1 MSLMSDLGTK
11 VGGEFKAHRL
21 RLEAEH
27 KATQYQRDRKYPSV
41 GEQLDM
47 IYHAGLGGDLFQD
60 TIRAVKE
67 AHPKGA

>member
-27 KATQYQRDRKYPSV
+27 KATQYQRDRKYPS
-41 GEQLDM
+41 E
-47 IYHAGLGGDLFQD
+47 
-60 TIRAVKE
+60 
-67 AHPKGA
+67 

>member
-27 KATQYQRDRKYPSV
+27 KATQYQRDITDNFDPFVEDVVWPEKP
-41 GEQLDM
+41 E
-47 IYHAGLGGDLFQD
+47 
-60 TIRAVKE
+60 
-67 AHPKGA
+67 